1 MEVSRKTV
9 RGTFSRLW
17 ARLGGSDLAQKY
29 AGDELPLRSELF
41 SADQME
47 QHGKTRCGC
56 APVEAWTSS
65 GPPSG
70 AAGRE

>member
-1 MEVSRKTV
+1 MEISSKTV
-9 RGTFSRLW
+9 RGTFSRMW
-17 ARLGGSDLAQKY
+17 ARLCGNDLAQKY

-47 QHGKTRCGC
+47 QHGKILAGD
-56 APVEAWTSS
+56 APVEAWTPS